1 MLMEIIFKG
10 DTKISTYL
18 ISLVEIFEICQEL
31 ISKDFQEKIKTVQ
44 INTSIRFSVLVW
56 KQWGY

>member
-1 MLMEIIFKG
+1 MLHMLMEIIFKG

-44 INTSIRFSVLVW
+44 INTSIRFSVLV
-56 KQWGY
+56 